1 MTNPYHSM
9 RVRLWN
15 WGRYCRIN
23 PDRPDSSCANPLY
36 EFMIDRAEGYADE
49 KDAAQAVRV
58 QEGAS
63 EIGELNVD
71 DAMYLDDLINAIAR
85 EHRILLV
92 RKYVL
97 RSLRPAPSAVDAA
110 IKAIQEAQ
118 AIER

>member
-9 RVRLWN
+9 RLRLWN

-36 EFMIDRAEGYADE
+36 EFMIDRADGYADE
-49 KDAAQAVRV
+49 VATAATRV

-63 EIGELNVD
+63 EVGEIELL
-71 DAMYLDDLINAIAR
+71 DAMALDEIINRIDKD
-85 EHRILLV
+85 HRVLLV

-97 RSLRPAPSAVDAA
+97 RSLRPAPTAVDAA
-110 IKAIQEAQ
+110 IKAIWE
-118 AIER
+118 ELGEG

>member
-9 RVRLWN
+9 RLRLWN

-49 KDAAQAVRV
+49 QDAAQAIRV
-58 QEGAS
+58 QDGAS
-63 EIGELNVD
+63 EIGEIDLM
-71 DAMYLDDLINAIAR
+71 DAMALDEMINAIAK

-110 IKAIQEAQ
+110 IKAIWE
-118 AIER
+118 ELGEG